1 MHTLN
6 AYIVLKDNKP
16 FIISG
21 TPGADFQPQGNL
33 QIITSIID
41 YGLGAQEAVDAP
53 RWYSIPGT
61 HPPTVNDPFE
71 VQVEPRMPESITDN
85 LQSKGHTITWGQ
97 EGISH
102 GIVQLICVNPET
114 GVYAGASDP
123 RGDGHASAL

>member
-1 MHTLN
+1 M
-6 AYIVLKDNKP
+6 
-16 FIISG
+16 S
-21 TPGADFQPQGNL
+21 
-33 QIITSIID
+33 
-41 YGLGAQEAVDAP
+41 
-53 RWYSIPGT
+53 
-61 HPPTVNDPFE
+61 
-71 VQVEPRMPESITDN
+71 ESITDN

>member
-16 FIISG
+16 VIISG

-41 YGLGAQEAVDAP
+41 YNLNPQEAIDSP
-53 RWYSIPGT
+53 RWYSIPGS
-61 HPPTVNDPFE
+61 HPTEINNNYI
-71 VQVEPRMPESITDN
+71 VQVEPNMPKYVTDI
-85 LQSKGHTITWGQ
+85 LIKKGHSITWGQ

-102 GIVQLICVNPET
+102 GIVQLIYIDPST
-114 GVYAGASDP
+114 GIFSGASDP
-123 RGDGHASAL
+123 RGDGYAAAL